1 MGRKEFQTSI
11 VIGGKTSP
19 SLNNAFNAARKQADL
34 TSKSMNGINDAV
46 KKLGGLLA
54 AGFSIAKIVE
64 FGKTSADAYNES
76 VEAATK
82 LQTIMRQRMGATDAQ
97 IGQIQALTAAQQQLG
112 VVEDDAQV
120 FGAQQ
125 MATFLNSTDSLKTLI
140 PAMNN
145 LAVQQHGVNATSED
159 MVSIGNLMG
168 KAMQGQTTSLRKV
181 GITFNAAQEEVLKYG
196 TEQQKAAMLA
206 SVITENVGE
215 MNKAIADTPA
225 GKVQQVKNAW
235 GNMKEVIGESIMEL
249 AARFTPIME
258 QIIPKIENLAEKLGP
273 IFEDIGDRIQ
283 WAIDNGEKIISVLK
297 LAAGAIVAATA
308 AQVAFNTVTK
318 AGMIINSLAN
328 GYKLATQ
335 AMAMLRSGTKLATIQ
350 QTLLNG
356 TMFANPAGIIIAGI
370 AGMVA
375 AFVYFWNTSE
385 KFRQFWIGLWAG
397 SKTAFISFVNLTIK
411 GMNLLI
417 KAVTDPINAL
427 ILALN
432 LVPGVK
438 IPAITFKI
446 PEIPMMGTGGTVTT
460 PRLAIVGDKSETI
473 VPHGNNQ
480 RNRAL
485 LQEAA
490 AGVGGSTAGINI
502 TFAPVINGGGSEIK
516 NQIIEAQEEFERRMD
531 AYFARKQRL
540 RYGI

>member
-1 MGRKEFQTSI
+1 MAKKEFQTSI

-19 SLNNAFNAARKQADL
+19 SLNNAFNAARKQAEL

-54 AGFSIAKIVE
+54 TGFSIAKIAG
-64 FGKTSADAYNES
+64 FGKASADAYNES

-82 LQTIMRQRMGATDAQ
+82 LSTIMKQRMGATDAQ

-125 MATFLNSTDSLKTLI
+125 LATFLNSKDSLNTLI

-145 LAVQQHGVNATSED
+145 LAVQQSGVNATSED
-159 MVSIGNLMG
+159 MVNIGNLMG
-168 KAMQGQTTSLRKV
+168 KAMQGQVGALTRV
-181 GITFNAAQEEVLKYG
+181 GITFNDAQAEVLKYG

-206 SVITENVGE
+206 HVITQNVGE

-235 GNMKEVIGESIMEL
+235 GNMKETIGESIMEL
-249 AARFTPIME
+249 GARFTPIMD
-258 QIIPKIENLAEKLGP
+258 QLIPKIEELAAKLGP
-273 IFEDIGDRIQ
+273 VFDDIGDRIQ
-283 WAIDNGEKIISVLK
+283 WSIDNGEKIIGVLK
-297 LAAGAIVAATA
+297 LVGGAIVAAAA
-308 AQVAFNTVTK
+308 AQMAFNT
-318 AGMIINSLAN
+318 AARIGMIINSLAS

-335 AMAMLRSGTKLATIQ
+335 AMTMLQNGTKLATIQ

-356 TMFANPAGIIIAGI
+356 TMLANPIGLIIAGI
-370 AGMVA
+370 AGLVA
-375 AFVYFWNTSE
+375 AFVYFWNTSD
-385 KFRQFWIGLWAG
+385 KFRLFWIGLWAG
-397 SKTAFISFVNLTIK
+397 AKTAFVSFVNLTIK

-417 KAVTDPINAL
+417 KAVTDPINTL
-427 ILALN
+427 ISTLN
-432 LVPGVK
+432 LIPGVK

-490 AGVGGSTAGINI
+490 AGVGGSAGGINI
-502 TFAPVINGGGSEIK
+502 TFAPVITGGGSEIK

-540 RYGI
+540 SYGI